1 MMAAACPA
9 KMRRRRWKTA
19 AAFWAGHSW
28 GCCSVRS
35 AAAGWAGACSWSLR
49 LKRAPERWLYAGE
62 SRPDGTVEL
71 RTDTETEQEQ
81 RRYHLRAMLVREMRT
96 MPERGD
102 PEKEL

>member
-1 MMAAACPA
+1 MSE
-9 KMRRRRWKTA
+9 KGT
-19 AAFWAGHSW
+19 
-28 GCCSVRS
+28 
-35 AAAGWAGACSWSLR
+35 
-49 LKRAPERWLYAGE
+49 RAVVSIPLYAGE